1 MIDSDFR
8 GNVRVI
14 LSNFSS
20 SRVEFN
26 AGDRIE
32 KVIFQKKEDTD
43 FVEVFSLDDFP
54 TKRRANGFG
63 STGI

>member
-20 SRVEFN
+20 SRVAIN
-26 AGDRIE
+26 AGDRIA
-32 KVIFQKKEDTD
+32 KVIFKKKEDPD
-43 FVEVFSLDDFP
+43 FVEVFS
-54 TKRRANGFG
+54 
-63 STGI
+63 